1 MRHSLAVGL
10 WILVIVGMFAVVP
23 SPARAQGGDGETLPA
38 CAGDDLQPITEIAI
52 GLLDLINRQS
62 NFTVAPLLDWR
73 GRITALEP
81 PACAEGYPIY
91 LQLRLAA
98 DELLIGAL
106 LLERGG
112 ESTQPAA
119 EAINAGA
126 TALAGLRFSLSTT
139 VTSSGG
145 TPIPADQSGDLT
157 GAEVLAAFE
166 AAGLPFDRVQM
177 ETGPA
182 GRGAPRTEIE
192 RITFGLPTVFDGGT
206 GQILVFDSQ
215 TAMSVWLNYL
225 FGLDDRARGELLVY
239 ANVIVQLDAGL
250 DQATARQFRTVLE
263 ALE

>member
-1 MRHSLAVGL
+1 MRQTIVVGV
-10 WILVIVGMFAVVP
+10 WILVVVGMLVASPF
-23 SPARAQGGDGETLPA
+23 PARAQDGGELPA

-62 NFTVAPLLDWR
+62 NFAVTPLLDWR
-73 GRITALEP
+73 ARITALEP

-91 LQLRLAA
+91 LQLRLAT
-98 DELLIGAL
+98 DEILIGAL

-126 TALAGLRFSLSTT
+126 TALAELRFSLSTT
-139 VTSSGG
+139 VTSGAG
-145 TPIPADQSGDLT
+145 TPLPADQPGDLT

-177 ETGPA
+177 DAGPA

-192 RITFGLPTVFDGGT
+192 RITFGLPSVFDGGT
-206 GQILVFDSQ
+206 GQLLVFDSP
-215 TAMSVWLNYL
+215 TAMSAWLNYL
-225 FGLDDRARGELLVY
+225 FGLDDQARGELLVY

-250 DQATARQFRTVLE
+250 DQATARQFRAALE